1 MCPATDG
8 KPTSKR
14 RKEGLPEYEIREFDT
29 DGALVRADNRS
40 EYFPVLY
47 VEPETLEG
55 TLAGLDLASG
65 EVVREAIEQA
75 KASGEM
81 VVTGQFIV
89 ARETEEERGV
99 IVLGPVYRPG
109 APVATPQERAR
120 NLIGLVAS
128 TIRVGPLV
136 QRALSYFGPGGINV
150 WIFER
155 LAIGAQP
162 PGLCAR
168 HVGRPYARGR
178 HA

>member
-29 DGALVRADNRS
+29 DGTLVPRRQPLH
-40 EYFPVLY
+40 FPVLY

-99 IVLGPVYRPG
+99 IVSGPVYRPG
-109 APVATPQERAR
+109 EPVATPQEHRAKPDR
-120 NLIGLVAS
+120 SRGQHDPRGTA
-128 TIRVGPLV
+128 
-136 QRALSYFGPGGINV
+136 RATRIELFRP
-150 WIFER
+150 R
-155 LAIGAQP
+155 
-162 PGLCAR
+162 R
-168 HVGRPYARGR
+168 H
-178 HA
+178 